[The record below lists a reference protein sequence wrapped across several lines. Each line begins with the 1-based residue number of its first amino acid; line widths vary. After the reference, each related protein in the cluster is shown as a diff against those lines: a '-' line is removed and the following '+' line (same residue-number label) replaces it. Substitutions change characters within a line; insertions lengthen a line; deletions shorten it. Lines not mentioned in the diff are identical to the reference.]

1 MEHDFEPVPG
11 LPERL
16 PEGETLLWQGAPRW
30 LPLAAQAFHVRKV
43 ALYFGVLVALRIG
56 FGIHGQDAAAAIARD
71 CGWLVLAGA
80 AAAGVLLALA
90 AVSART
96 TLYTITNRRVVMR
109 FGIAFSIALNLPFRR
124 IESAQLRK
132 RGDGTG
138 DIALTLA
145 KGEHIAYLHLW
156 PHARPWR
163 LARPQPMLR
172 ALNEPDAVALL
183 LARAVATT
191 GASVNTAAS
200 DDKSVGGDQLV
211 PATH

>member
-1 MEHDFEPVPG
+1 MMEHDYEPVPG

-16 PEGETLLWQGAPRW
+16 PDGETLLWQGAPRW
-30 LPLAAQAFHVRKV
+30 LPLAVHAFHVRKV
-43 ALYFGVLVALRIG
+43 VLYFGVLVALRIVLG
-56 FGIHGQDAAAAIARD
+56 VRAEDAAAAIARD
-71 CGWLVLAGA
+71 CGWLVVA
-80 AAAGVLLALA
+80 AVAAVAVLLALA

-124 IESAQLRK
+124 IDTAQLRK
-132 RGDGTG
+132 RGDRTG
-138 DIALTLA
+138 DIVLTLA
-145 KGEHIAYLHLW
+145 RSEHIAYLHLW

-172 ALNEPDAVALL
+172 ALGEPDAVAQL

-191 GASVNTAAS
+191 GAS
-200 DDKSVGGDQLV
+200 KSVVGDPQAIGGDALV